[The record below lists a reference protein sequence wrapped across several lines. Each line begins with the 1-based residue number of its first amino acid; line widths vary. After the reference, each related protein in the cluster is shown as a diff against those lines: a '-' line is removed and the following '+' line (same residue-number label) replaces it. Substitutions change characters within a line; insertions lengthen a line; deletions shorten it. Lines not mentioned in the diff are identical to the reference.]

1 MWDGYWL
8 LGNKD
13 AFNALPPDVQ
23 SIVRRNTTK
32 YSLLQRQDVALLNG
46 SLADKLGR
54 RGLIINKADTSGFRK
69 RLEPF
74 YTKWKG
80 EFGDVAWSALEKYSG
95 KLG

>member
-8 LGNKD
+8 LGNKE
-13 AFNALPPDVQ
+13 AFNALPPDIQ
-23 SIVRRNTTK
+23 EIVKRNTTK
-32 YSLLQRQDVALLNG
+32 YALLERGDVSRLNA

-54 RGLIINKADTSGFRK
+54 RGLIVNKADTSGFHK
-69 RLEPF
+69 RLGPF

-80 EFGDVAWSALEKYSG
+80 EFGDVAWATLEKYSG